1 VHFDFFLGCFCVGVH
16 ILTVEQDLIIR
27 TEWAD
32 LSAER
37 DVEIESDVTET
48 IWKVWGSFLE
58 NIGLILAS
66 NEKTV
71 KPSHAQEGRFQ
82 GQDSYYRLTKS
93 MR

>member
-1 VHFDFFLGCFCVGVH
+1 VHFDFFLDCFCVCVH
-16 ILTVEQDLIIR
+16 ILTVEQDLVVR

-58 NIGLILAS
+58 DIGLILAG

-71 KPSHAQEGRFQ
+71 KPSHPQEAWFQ
-82 GQDSYYRLTKS
+82 DQDSYYGLTKS

>member
-1 VHFDFFLGCFCVGVH
+1 VHFDFFLDCFCVCVH
-16 ILTVEQDLIIR
+16 ILTVEQDLVIR

-32 LSAER
+32 LFAER

-48 IWKVWGSFLE
+48 IWKVWGSFFE
-58 NIGLILAS
+58 NIGLILTG

-71 KPSHAQEGRFQ
+71 KPSDPQEGRFQ
-82 GQDSYYRLTKS
+82 GQGSYCGLTKS